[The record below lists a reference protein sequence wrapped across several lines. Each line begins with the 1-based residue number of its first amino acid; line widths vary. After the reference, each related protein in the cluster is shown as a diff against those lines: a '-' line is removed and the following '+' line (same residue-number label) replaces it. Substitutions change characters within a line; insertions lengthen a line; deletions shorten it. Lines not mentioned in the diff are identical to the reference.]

1 MDYSII
7 SASSVPSE
15 STFSES
21 GHLQKK
27 QRSSLDPQK
36 LQYSMFLKNA
46 DDVLSSFKKTNKSDK
61 KLFYFYFKY
70 LIKHMLF
77 SQLFLIS
84 RLIISINNSIKIP
97 LKSITT
103 EKKPIKNSTTKTT
116 NLHYFCKRA
125 RASSKIIFLLKFLL
139 EQNFFFF

>member
-1 MDYSII
+1 MSKVMFEGICRICFKKLNQKIGFSKFWLENNSIFPILNKFVLDYSII

-46 DDVLSSFKKTNKSDK
+46 DDVLNSFKKTNSSD
-61 KLFYFYFKY
+61 
-70 LIKHMLF
+70 
-77 SQLFLIS
+77 
-84 RLIISINNSIKIP
+84 
-97 LKSITT
+97 
-103 EKKPIKNSTTKTT
+103 
-116 NLHYFCKRA
+116 
-125 RASSKIIFLLKFLL
+125 
-139 EQNFFFF
+139 